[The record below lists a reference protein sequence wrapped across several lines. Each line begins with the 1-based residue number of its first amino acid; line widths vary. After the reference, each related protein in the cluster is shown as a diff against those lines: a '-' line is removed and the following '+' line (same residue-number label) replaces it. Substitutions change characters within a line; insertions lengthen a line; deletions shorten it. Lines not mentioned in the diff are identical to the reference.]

1 MARWRGKD
9 AGATFRRRDRPVHMP
24 ATATAALPSRRPSAV
39 AWGTAAVLTLTALL
53 GVLTWAHWPDIDVDC
68 GREAYVPARLAGL
81 LGGQH
86 AALLYRDLQ
95 FQFGP
100 LTPYFHALLF
110 RLFGLHLAVLYGAGL
125 LVTAGIG
132 VLSFRIAARLFSE
145 TGAALCAGLIVA
157 AFAFRPS
164 LMNYVFPYTFAASYG
179 LLLLGAVL
187 WLIVRR
193 FDPAGGGLRAG
204 ELRALGWLTA
214 LAVLNKQEFGAAT
227 VGAVVLLFVVHPE
240 ALGGRT
246 RWQAFRL
253 LGPPLLIAPAL
264 VYGFFLWKV
273 GAHQLLEE
281 NLLATHIVRAQ
292 SVFYQELGRP
302 QSIRVL
308 YFHTW
313 WRLGRWYAPSLAWM
327 AGVVHALRLL
337 ERRLRRRVSTWAVIA
352 LLLSLPVFLL
362 LQALIDSSYDWRIAD
377 FYNWILSLVIIVWL
391 LVVRR
396 RRAWSQREKTVFL
409 LLASGMVLLLRVLN
423 TPGLTFYPNLL
434 VWPSMLVYFYLLFRV
449 LPDWVGGPED
459 RFAPLLRVAGLALLG
474 MVVGLYAQASV
485 DQWGGRFYRVHG
497 AFGTIYS
504 DGPRGQVFQQTMDTL
519 QRDGGHSL
527 LVLPEDAFL
536 YLFVNQASPL
546 PYTHFV
552 PGHVSGP
559 RHESTAIATLALHP
573 PDHVV
578 VVERDMVVYFSF
590 ARGATAR
597 YFGTD
602 YNQAL
607 MAWIQSHYVRE
618 HHIVTAT
625 HWADIYRRPEP
636 ASGAP
641 VAGGRP

>member
-1 MARWRGKD
+1 MN
-9 AGATFRRRDRPVHMP
+9 P
-24 ATATAALPSRRPSAV
+24 ATAPATTPVRRPYPI
-39 AWGTAAVLTLTALL
+39 AWGAAGVLALTALL
-53 GVLTWAHWPDIDVDC
+53 GALTWARWPDIDVDC

-86 AALLYRDLQ
+86 AVLLYRDLQ

-110 RLFGLHLAVLYGAGL
+110 RIFGLHLTVLYVIGL

-132 VLSFRIAARLFSE
+132 LLSFRIAARMFSE

-179 LLLLGAVL
+179 LLLLGGVL

-193 FDPAGGGLRAG
+193 FDLAAGGLTAG
-204 ELRALGWLTA
+204 ELRAIGWLTA

-227 VGAVVLLFVVHPE
+227 VVAVGLLFVVHPE
-240 ALGGRT
+240 ALGEHT
-246 RWQAFRL
+246 RGQAFRL
-253 LGPPLLIAPAL
+253 MALPLLLLPAL
-264 VYGFFLWKV
+264 VYGFFFWRV
-273 GAHQLLEE
+273 GVHQLLEE

-292 SVFYQELGRP
+292 KAFYEQLGRP
-302 QSIRVL
+302 HSFRVL

-327 AGVVHALRLL
+327 AGVVHGLRLL
-337 ERRLRRRVSTWAVIA
+337 ERRLRRRVSTWAVML

-362 LQALIDSSYDWRIAD
+362 LQALADTSYDWKIAD
-377 FYNWILSLVIIVWL
+377 FYNWILSVAILIWLVAI
-391 LVVRR
+391 RR
-396 RRAWSQREKTVFL
+396 TRAWSPREKTVFL
-409 LLASGMVLLLRVLN
+409 LLATGLVLLLRVLN
-423 TPGLTFYPNLL
+423 TPALTFYPNLL
-434 VWPSMLVYFYLLFRV
+434 VWPSALVYFYLLFRV
-449 LPDWVGGPED
+449 LPDWVSGWDD
-459 RFAPLLRVAGLALLG
+459 RFTPLLRGASLALLG
-474 MVVGLYAQASV
+474 MVVGLYAQTSLESRE
-485 DQWGGRFYRVHG
+485 WRFYRVHG
-497 AFGTIYS
+497 AVGTIYS
-504 DGPRGQVFQQTMDTL
+504 DGPRGQVFQQTADAL
-519 QRDGGHSL
+519 RHDGGNSL

-536 YLFVNQASPL
+536 YLFVNQVSPL

-559 RHESTAIATLALHP
+559 HHEQAAIAVLDRHP

-578 VVERDMVVYFSF
+578 VVERDVVVYFTF
-590 ARGATAR
+590 APGAVAR

-607 MAWIQSHYVRE
+607 MAWVRNHYVLE
-618 HHIVTAT
+618 HHFVTST
-625 HWADIYRRPEP
+625 HWADIYRRRDD
-636 ASGAP
+636 AP
-641 VAGGRP
+641 VAPPVVGGHPG